1 MRRPNMKALISVLML
16 VLLSSTNALAMVGA
30 TSQETAQPDQW
41 IPMPA
46 WLAGTWQA
54 KTQTFLDS
62 YDCKTGR
69 HLLEQPTT
77 LQINRIRTIGTQQ
90 DHTGQIWHY
99 AATPY
104 VRNIEAQSHTERQII
119 DQLVLLRS
127 GTDQVMLCT
136 TGRVTRWSKNSKEL
150 IDYFYER
157 TLVAYSPVDENT
169 IRSELIVTD
178 FDSDKQPLHSSHSVC
193 LELRVKPFAVT
204 NRDERGDLRR
214 LFLRFISDKNR
225 HGRR

>member
-1 MRRPNMKALISVLML
+1 MCRPNMKALIALLML

-30 TSQETAQPDQW
+30 TSHETARPDQW

-90 DHTGQIWHY
+90 DDTGQIWHY

-104 VRNIEAQSHTERQII
+104 VRNIETQTHTERQII
-119 DQLVLLRS
+119 DQLVLLPS
-127 GTDQVMLCT
+127 GTDKVMLCT
-136 TGRVTRWSKNSKEL
+136 TGRVTRWSKSSKEL

-157 TLVAYSPVDENT
+157 TLVAYYPVDEDT
-169 IRSELIVTD
+169 IKSELIVTD
-178 FDSDKQPLHSSHSVC
+178 YDPDKQPLHSSHSVC

-204 NRDERGDLRR
+204 NRDERGDLRSK
-214 LFLRFISDKNR
+214 FLRFISEKNR
-225 HGRR
+225 RGHQ